1 MPRDIELAILFAD
14 VVGST
19 RLFELLGDL
28 RARDMIA
35 TCIEIM
41 RTATEKNSGSVIK
54 TMGDEVMST
63 FPSASDALN
72 AACQMQKQITA
83 HSQLKTDGMSV
94 AIRVGCHFGPV
105 VLESRDVFGSTVHTA
120 NRMTSQAK
128 AGQIVTTAATVSQL
142 SPEWRAVVRQ
152 IDVATIKGQGSE
164 VALYEVMWQPDDATS
179 MLPQIPIEGSRR
191 AARLRLQFQD
201 REIVVD
207 EGRPNVVMGR
217 AEEND
222 LVVKGNLI
230 SRLHARV
237 EIARNKFMLVDQ
249 STNGTFIQSTG
260 GEESFLRRDSMQI
273 KGEGLIGLG
282 RTPEAGS
289 PQTIRFRC
297 EEG

>member
-1 MPRDIELAILFAD
+1 MPRDIELAIVFAD

-72 AACQMQKQITA
+72 AACQMQKQISA
-83 HSQLKTDGMSV
+83 HSQLKIDGHAV

-128 AGQIVTTAATVSQL
+128 AGQIVTTAATVAQL

-152 IDVATIKGQGSE
+152 IDVATLKGQGSE

-179 MLPQIPIEGSRR
+179 MLPQIPLEGRK

-217 AEEND
+217 AEDND

-237 EIARNKFMLVDQ
+237 EISRNKFLLVDQ
-249 STNGTFIQSTG
+249 STNGTFIHLAG
-260 GEESFLRRDSMQI
+260 GEEAFLRRDSMQI

>member
-41 RTATEKNSGSVIK
+41 RSATEKNNGSVIK

-83 HSQLKTDGMSV
+83 HSQLKTEGHSV

-128 AGQIVTTAATVSQL
+128 AGQIVTTAATVAQL
-142 SPEWRAVVRQ
+142 SPDWRAVVRQ

-179 MLPQIPIEGSRR
+179 MLPQIPIEGRKV
-191 AARLRLQFQD
+191 ARLRLQFQD
-201 REIVVD
+201 RELVVD

-222 LVVKGNLI
+222 VVIKGNLI

-237 EIARNKFMLVDQ
+237 EISRNKIMLVDQ
-249 STNGTFIQSTG
+249 STNGTFIQANG

-282 RTPEAGS
+282 RTPELGS
-289 PQTIRFRC
+289 PQTIRYRC

>member
-1 MPRDIELAILFAD
+1 MGKDIELAILFAD

-19 RLFELLGDL
+19 RLFEELGDV

-41 RTATEKNSGSVIK
+41 RSATEKNNGSVIK

-83 HSQLKTDGMSV
+83 HSQLKTEGHAV
-94 AIRVGCHFGPV
+94 AIRIGCHFGPV

-128 AGQIVTTAATVSQL
+128 AGQIVTTAATVAQL
-142 SPEWRAVVRQ
+142 SPDWRAVVRQ

-179 MLPQIPIEGSRR
+179 MLPQIPIEGRKV
-191 AARLRLQFQD
+191 ARLRLQFQD
-201 REIVVD
+201 RELVVD

-222 LVVKGNLI
+222 VVIKGNLI

-237 EIARNKFMLVDQ
+237 EISRNKIMLVDQ
-249 STNGTFIQSTG
+249 STNGTFVQANG

-282 RTPEAGS
+282 RTPELGS
-289 PQTIRFRC
+289 PQTIRYRC